1 MGGWGVE
8 GKEGVRRGE
17 GKEKREGRGEGAIT
31 RTGPS
36 MVLQLVLQSKWVIL
50 ILGDKGLVGVQWS
63 SWLLYR
69 CRHTIAPDNKR
80 LIRVQHSMRS
90 LYVC

>member
-1 MGGWGVE
+1 MGSGRE
-8 GKEGVRRGE
+8 RRSE
-17 GKEKREGRGEGAIT
+17 EGRGKGKERGMGKGSYYKD
-31 RTGPS
+31 GPG
-36 MVLQLVLQSKWVIL
+36 MVLQIVLQSKWVIL

-69 CRHTIAPDNKR
+69 CRHTVGPDNKE
-80 LIRVQHSMRS
+80 LIRVHCSKRS

>member
-1 MGGWGVE
+1 MK
-8 GKEGVRRGE
+8 GKGGVRRGE
-17 GKEKREGRGEGAIT
+17 GKEEREGGGKGAIK

-69 CRHTIAPDNKR
+69 CRHTVAPDNKG
-80 LIRVQHSMRS
+80 LIRVQCSKRS